1 MHTRSRTRRWAAGLA
16 AVALAVGACGSDDD
30 GDGDS
35 ADASTTTAEAVDET
49 TTAAD
54 SSDTTTTDDG
64 IDLSGALFVAPPT
77 EGAELVIEDTG
88 IVSGTTTMTVTSVEE
103 SDAGV
108 TVATSEVV
116 ASEGT
121 EPVTVNRTYTTA
133 PDGSLSISA
142 DAFVAQGQG
151 FEVTATGDD
160 VRIPSIAELAEG
172 GGSSGNTF
180 VELAAEGID
189 ARTDVTYT
197 VTGGGTE
204 STGGGTESVTTPLGT
219 FDVQVV
225 SIELTV
231 SSSLSGDQ
239 TGTIRFSFLPGF
251 GVVKTDTSIA
261 GFEIVSTV
269 VSSTVEP

>member
-1 MHTRSRTRRWAAGLA
+1 MHTRSRTTRWAAGLA

-204 STGGGTESVTTPLGT
+204 SVTTPLGT

-251 GVVKTDTSIA
+251 GVMKTDTSIA

>member
-1 MHTRSRTRRWAAGLA
+1 MHTRSHTTRWAAGLA
-16 AVALAVGACGSDDD
+16 AVALAVGACGSD
-30 GDGDS
+30 GDS
-35 ADASTTTAEAVDET
+35 DGGGEAATTTTEEAVEQT
-49 TTAAD
+49 TTIAD
-54 SSDTTTTDDG
+54 SSDTTATGDDDG

-88 IVSGTTTMTVTSVEE
+88 IVSGTTTVTVTSVEA
-103 SDAGV
+103 SDAGI
-108 TVATSEVV
+108 TVKTSEVV
-116 ASEGT
+116 ASAGT
-121 EPVTVNRTYTTA
+121 EPVTVERQYTTA

-172 GGSSGNTF
+172 GRSSGNTF
-180 VELAAEGID
+180 VELAAEGTD

-197 VTGGGTE
+197 V
-204 STGGGTESVTTPLGT
+204 TGGGTESVTTPLGT

-225 SIELTV
+225 SIELTI
-231 SSSLSGDQ
+231 SSSLAGDQ
-239 TGTIRFSFLPGF
+239 TGTVRFSFLPGF

>member
-1 MHTRSRTRRWAAGLA
+1 MHTRSRTTRWAAGLA
-16 AVALAVGACGSDDD
+16 AVALAVGACGSDGDSD
-30 GDGDS
+30 GGS
-35 ADASTTTAEAVDET
+35 ADATTTTAEAVDET
-49 TTAAD
+49 TTTAD
-54 SSDTTTTDDG
+54 SSDTTAAGDDDG

-88 IVSGTTTMTVTSVEE
+88 VISGTTTMTVTSVEE
-103 SDAGV
+103 SDAGI
-108 TVATSEVV
+108 TVKTSEAV
-116 ASEGT
+116 ASAGT
-121 EPVTVNRTYTTA
+121 EPVTVERQYTTA
-133 PDGSLSISA
+133 PDGSLAISA

-197 VTGGGTE
+197 ITGTGT
-204 STGGGTESVTTPLGT
+204 GTESVTTPLGT
-219 FDVQVV
+219 FDVQIV

-269 VSSTVEP
+269 VSSTVDP